1 MLTCYREITDITSLQ
16 EKLPYKP
23 YCSDDLKTGLLVRPR
38 EMALTKKYIQLN
50 PPHQRIFLTFDLDYR
65 TWAYVADDCNLP
77 QPMWCVG
84 NPKNGHAHLIYVLN
98 NPVYTTS
105 AAHLEPLKYLAAI
118 EAGMRRKLGA
128 DPMYSGLISKNP
140 WCNKGWMIYNTSKL
154 LYDLAY
160 LADYVDLSTKSI
172 KPPREEVAGL
182 GRNCA
187 VFENV
192 RIWSYREIRK
202 YWGSRE
208 EHYTDWVSAVRY
220 RCQEENAKFSEPLD
234 IRELWGIAK
243 SISRWTWKHMK
254 PHGFSDWQS
263 ANVSHRWD
271 SQKEQGLN
279 LLRSGMTTLEV
290 SDALGVSRR
299 TCQRWNNLLSPGRNI
314 ILPEEYR
321 GSDGHQRLVD
331 DEGISLSTYYRR
343 QQKNGKDEEPLSKS
357 KPWESERIS
366 RATWYRRHKERI
378 E

>member
-1 MLTCYREITDITSLQ
+1 MLTCYREIADVTSLQ
-16 EKLPYKP
+16 EMLPDKP

-38 EMALTKKYIQLN
+38 EMALAKKYIQLN
-50 PPHQRIFLTFDLDYR
+50 PPHQRVFLTFDLDYR

-77 QPMWCVG
+77 QPIWCVG

-98 NPVYTTS
+98 KPVYTTS
-105 AAHLEPLKYLAAI
+105 AAHLEPLKYLTAI
-118 EAGMRRKLGA
+118 EAGMRQKLGA

-140 WCNKGWMIYNTSKL
+140 WCKKWWMVYNTSKI

-160 LADYVDLSTKSI
+160 LADYVDLSTRSM

-202 YWGSRE
+202 CWGSRKE
-208 EHYTDWVSAVRY
+208 RYTDWVRTVMY
-220 RCQEENAKFSEPLD
+220 RCQEENSKFSEPLEQ
-234 IRELWGIAK
+234 RELCGIAK
-243 SISRWTWKHMK
+243 SIARWTWKRMK
-254 PHGFSDWQS
+254 PDGFSDWQS
-263 ANVSHRWD
+263 ANVSRRWN
-271 SQKEQGLN
+271 SQREQGLD

-290 SDALGVSRR
+290 SDALGVSQR
-299 TCQRWNNLLSPGRNI
+299 TCQRWNKLLSPVRNI

-343 QQKNGKDEEPLSKS
+343 QQENGEYEEPLSKS
-357 KPWESERIS
+357 KPWESEGIS
-366 RATWYRRHKERI
+366 RRTWERRRKK
-378 E
+378 